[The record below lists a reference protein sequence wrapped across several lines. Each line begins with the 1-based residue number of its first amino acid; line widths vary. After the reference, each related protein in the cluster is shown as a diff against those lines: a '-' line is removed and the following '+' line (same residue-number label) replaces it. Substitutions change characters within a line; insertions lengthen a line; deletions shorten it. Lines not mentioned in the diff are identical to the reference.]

1 MTVVVLAW
9 FLRKLPLLSAH
20 LNAVSTI
27 KMRRTWMG
35 LVAGVVP
42 LALIYMVSNEF
53 ISKISATYEG
63 YPEWFVGLFGW
74 GMAGGLVVLALVLTF
89 IPWSPTSKAH
99 HDPEY
104 QSMVGGENEETSR

>member
-1 MTVVVLAW
+1 MV
-9 FLRKLPLLSAH
+9 
-20 LNAVSTI
+20 
-27 KMRRTWMG
+27 

-53 ISKISATYEG
+53 ISKISTTYEG

-89 IPWSPTSKAH
+89 IPWSRTSKAH

-104 QSMVGGENEETSR
+104 QSMMDEEAEETAR